1 MRVGLLSV
9 ALVGLVVLG
18 NAPAVKA
25 DGYGPSCRKLERLI
39 LKKQAKGQ
47 RISDKLIARYQYA
60 CGGGSQSSTQNGYQG
75 QGGYGY
81 QDGYTYQNQG
91 GSTYQNQNGYA
102 NQGGYGYQTQNGY
115 PGYGSEV
122 YQSGGYAQPGY
133 AGPGATIVTPNSQV
147 QIQRRN
153 MQVVTP
159 LGGINLNF

>member
-25 DGYGPSCRKLERLI
+25 DDDGPSCRKLERLI

-47 RISDKLIARYQYA
+47 RISEKLIARYQYA
-60 CGGGSQSSTQNGYQG
+60 CGGGSQYSYQNGSQG
-75 QGGYGY
+75 QGGYSY

-91 GSTYQNQNGYA
+91 GYS
-102 NQGGYGYQTQNGY
+102 NQGGYGYQTQSGY
-115 PGYGSEV
+115 SGYGSEV